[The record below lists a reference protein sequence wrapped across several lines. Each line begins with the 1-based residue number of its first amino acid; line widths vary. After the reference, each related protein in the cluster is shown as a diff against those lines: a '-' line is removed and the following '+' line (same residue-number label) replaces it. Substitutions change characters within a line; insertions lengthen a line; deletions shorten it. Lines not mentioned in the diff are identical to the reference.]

1 MLISVPAVCLSAQC
15 LIFLFHMLVQLTW
28 IAQYPLG
35 SVVPWWDIK
44 QNHELMKPRIDSGAP
59 ENRN

>member
-35 SVVPWWDIK
+35 SVVLWWDIK
-44 QNHELMKPRIDSGAP
+44 
-59 ENRN
+59 